1 MVSAT
6 QRGVL
11 VPHVHFKMLEEV
23 NILARC
29 EGDKH
34 SYCAWM
40 RLRVTIVV
48 KFIVMCILGFS
59 SVKKNVP
66 Q

>member
-6 QRGVL
+6 QRRVL

-23 NILARC
+23 DILARC

-34 SYCAWM
+34 SYCAWTG
-40 RLRVTIVV
+40 LRVTIVV
-48 KFIVMCILGFS
+48 KFIVRNYIKF
-59 SVKKNVP
+59 VF
-66 Q
+66 